1 MITAM
6 TTGTTMAMITEAIE
20 MIDEFII
27 RAALAGFAV
36 ALAAAPLGCLIV
48 WRRMAY
54 FGDATGHAALLGVVL
69 GVALGLAPM
78 LGVVVVAAA
87 MALVVSLVS
96 NRASFGV
103 DTMLGVFAHSALAL
117 GLVAAAL
124 IPGARLNL
132 LGVLQG
138 DILLVNWVDVAMV
151 WLGSLAII
159 AVISMFWRA
168 LINATLSPE
177 LMVAEGGSLLKDRL
191 VLTLSL
197 AVFVAVAMQLV
208 GVLLITAML
217 ILPAAAAAP
226 IARSPEKMVAF
237 AAGIGGLSVLGGLGL
252 SLGFDTPAGP
262 SIIVVAA
269 VMFAAITLTRPR

>member
-1 MITAM
+1 M